1 MPKPR
6 RPKNPDDDEAM
17 DAYNEKLAIYEQEQ
31 ADKSVKK
38 STSSKSSNY
47 NFPVASKKD
56 IAAFKLSAK
65 QVALNAS
72 NGHCPYNLT
81 HVYVYIA
88 SPTDFKKRGHTA
100 FMCRRQSG
108 YESSISPDFKIFEKL
123 CGGEDNF
130 CGEEENLLLD
140 FKGGKDVAAA
150 VDPMLREAVRQK
162 KIKSSDVERLAVK
175 FKSWMKG
182 VNWNKT
188 RMSAS
193 NRPSLGSWNGWPWD
207 SYNIMERQC
216 GMASSVA
223 WKPLQIQEGAD
234 PLELVPP
241 HIAPQFQLI
250 WTAENGIVDDVD
262 AAIDLSHRIVCDNHK
277 EQVEQSSKEKS
288 KKRASSSKPKGA
300 AKKKKKVQKK
310 KVKKK

>member
-1 MPKPR
+1 M
-6 RPKNPDDDEAM
+6 
-17 DAYNEKLAIYEQEQ
+17 
-31 ADKSVKK
+31 
-38 STSSKSSNY
+38 
-47 NFPVASKKD
+47 
-56 IAAFKLSAK
+56 KLSAK

-88 SPTDFKKRGHTA
+88 DPTDLKQRGHTA

-108 YESSISPDFKIFEKL
+108 YESSITSDFKIFEKL

-130 CGEEENLLLD
+130 SGDEENLLLN

-162 KIKSSDVERLAVK
+162 KIQSCDVERLTVK

-188 RMSAS
+188 RMSAN
-193 NRPSLGSWNGWPWD
+193 NRPSLGSWNGWPWE

-216 GMASSVA
+216 GMAAGVA
-223 WKPLQIQEGAD
+223 WKPLQIQEGDD

-250 WTAENGIVDDVD
+250 WTKENGIVDDVD
-262 AAIDLSHRIVCDNHK
+262 GAIDLSHKIVCDNHVK
-277 EQVEQSSKEKS
+277 SSSSEG
-288 KKRASSSKPKGA
+288 KKRASSSKSKGA
-300 AKKKKKVQKK
+300 AKKKKKKVQKK
-310 KVKKK
+310 K